1 MWQYFTRSTISRQQ
15 EVVEADL
22 VVGCDGAFSA
32 VRREMLKRP
41 GFNYSQTY
49 IEHGYLELCIPPGK
63 DGNVRNLLLS
73 LLRVFL

>member
-1 MWQYFTRSTISRQQ
+1 MFVKLSYHSTTTQ
-15 EVVEADL
+15 EPEEVTADL

-49 IEHGYLELCIPPGK
+49 IEHGYLELCIPPTD
-63 DGNVRNLLLS
+63 DGNVSVFFNIFLLYL
-73 LLRVFL
+73 